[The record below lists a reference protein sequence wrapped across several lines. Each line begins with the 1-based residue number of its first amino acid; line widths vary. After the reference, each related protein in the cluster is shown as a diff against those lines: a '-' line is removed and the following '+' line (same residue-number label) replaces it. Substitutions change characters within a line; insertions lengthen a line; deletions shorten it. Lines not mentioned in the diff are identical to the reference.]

1 MINSYN
7 HVMTNEKIIKV
18 CGQFPKNFK
27 KEIISDFNHIFQID
41 PNFTSINLQ
50 NFRGNSVTVNSFGEC
65 LHYVEGGF
73 QPSIITI
80 YDISFIFLGITS
92 LIFFV
97 LKIYQNKFLNKVFKN
112 IKLFFVKTKKFNFVK
127 YKNQL
132 LFLFFI
138 IQNYFLFDYIR
149 TKAVRI
155 PPFIDEYISL
165 ASNVSFFRNLDFN
178 AGDFTGGSYS
188 VFLTSGPLSAIG
200 GVIGWN
206 ISSKLIIA
214 RLSNFYWILFLQMLL
229 SFIIVRIY
237 KSEYKFIL
245 FMNTFFIILVPW
257 WQGSLY
263 MIGEFASNVIFVN
276 AIYLFHK
283 RRKVSMTLFSLS
295 IFFGKL
301 LTLLPFVAFY
311 IVSLFIEKRIKKLL
325 SDMLFF
331 LLPLFFWLVLV
342 SNNYDA
348 GNIID
353 YIYDLLSV
361 ILNHQSSG
369 IENISGVSE
378 VSNWNI
384 FEVFRVLVVPLFFI
398 YIVLNNKDKIN
409 NIFGLISF
417 PLLFST
423 LSIYLWFWLLSPT
436 QWIRYSQHFTILVI
450 LSMIYFLGFKL
461 IDSKFDLFIIY
472 SSISIFIG
480 NEKIIIFMFIIF
492 LTYILFVQKKVEPKN
507 ILRFVIIFIIFV
519 DISIPYFQKNTFGN
533 LNDIIDSCNNELLSS
548 RCLEDY
554 ENQ

>member
-1 MINSYN
+1 MSIEEI
-7 HVMTNEKIIKV
+7 TNI

-27 KEIISDFNHIFQID
+27 KEIITGSNHIFQVD
-41 PNFTSINLQ
+41 PNYAPINLQ
-50 NFRGNSVTVNSFGEC
+50 NFIGNSVTVNSFAEC

-73 QPSIITI
+73 KPSIITI
-80 YDISFIFLGITS
+80 FELSFILLGITS

-97 LKIYQNKFLNKVFKN
+97 YKLYQIKFLS
-112 IKLFFVKTKKFNFVK
+112 KLFKSIKILFVKAKKFNFVK

-132 LFLFFI
+132 LFLFFL

-165 ASNVSFFRNLDFN
+165 TSNVSFFKNFDFN
-178 AGDFTGGSYS
+178 AGDFIGGSYS

-229 SFIIVRIY
+229 SLIIVKIY
-237 KSEYKFIL
+237 KSDYKFIL

-283 RRKVSMTLFSLS
+283 RRKVAMALFSLS

-301 LTLLPFVAFY
+301 LTLLPFLAFY
-311 IVSLFIEKRIKKLL
+311 IVSLFIEKGIKKVF

-331 LLPLFFWLVLV
+331 ILPLFFWLVLV
-342 SNNYDA
+342 SNNYET
-348 GNIID
+348 GNIFD
-353 YIYDLLSV
+353 YISDLLSV
-361 ILNHQSSG
+361 VLNHQSSG
-369 IENISGVSE
+369 IENTSGVSE
-378 VSNWNI
+378 VSNWNN
-384 FEVFRVLVVPLFFI
+384 FEIFRVLVVPLFFI
-398 YIVLNNKDKIN
+398 YLVLNNRDKIN
-409 NIFGLISF
+409 NTFGLISF
-417 PLLFST
+417 PLLIST
-423 LSIYLWFWLLSPT
+423 MSIYLWFWLLSPT
-436 QWIRYSQHFTILVI
+436 KWMRYSQHFTILVI
-450 LSMIYFLGFKL
+450 LSMIYFLGFKV
-461 IDSKFDLFIIY
+461 IDSKFDHLIIY
-472 SSISIFIG
+472 SSISLFID
-480 NEKIIIFMFIIF
+480 NSKIIILIFILFI
-492 LTYILFVQKKVEPKN
+492 TYILFLQKRVEPKR
-507 ILRFVIIFIIFV
+507 ILKFVIVFIIFV
-519 DISIPYFQKNTFGN
+519 DISIPYFQKNTFGD
-533 LNDIIDSCNNELLSS
+533 LNKIIDSCNNELLSS
-548 RCLEDY
+548 KCLEDY